1 MGPARINN
9 LSPEVANQIAAGEV
23 VERPAS
29 VVKELVENSIDA
41 GATEL
46 SVDIEQAGSRLIRIS
61 DNGSGIAKDD
71 LVLAIQSHATSKI
84 TTSADL
90 SRIHTLGF
98 RGEALASIASV
109 SRFTIASRCADEEH
123 GWAYSPPR
131 LAGADAT
138 LITPNPMALGTAID
152 VRDLFFSVPARR
164 KFLRSERT
172 EAKHIE
178 EVMRRVL
185 LSSSGVG
192 ITFRVDKRTVFQIP
206 KVIEERQIKERLDR
220 VFGTKFSTRA
230 RRVDIDQHDIAVHG
244 WIGDPADARAQANN
258 QFLYVNDRSVRDT
271 MVRHALRTAYEDAL
285 HPGYYPTFV
294 LFLTL
299 DPSRV
304 DVNVHP
310 TKHEVRFRDTRQVH
324 DLLVSMVRQSLKGT
338 TSLPPSM
345 GLSDT
350 PSQSR
355 PPKGVGTLSQ
365 IQVREAFSAYRYP
378 TLDRRQASTTY
389 VNRKEPAQQSN
400 DFFQN
405 ILGVI
410 ENHLLLVKTEMGSL
424 GIVNLRTLMAEHYR
438 QRFESVTNERGEVS
452 QPLLIPAVMDLNE
465 TLVTNLKAICT
476 QIELLGIEFRITG
489 GQQVALSHVPP
500 SLREA
505 DAKAVLEVV
514 IRLAKDGDDTAFSNA
529 LAKLAIGESPTD
541 SLAVIAAQLQ
551 RFNGDPLSAPF
562 GCQLTA
568 QALRE
573 LIVHGVKTT

>member
-46 SVDIEQAGSRLIRIS
+46 SVDIEQAGSRLIRVS

-71 LVLAIQSHATSKI
+71 LVLATQSHATSKI

-123 GWAYSPPR
+123 GWAYSLSR
-131 LAGADAT
+131 LAGAEAP
-138 LITPNPMALGTAID
+138 LITPTPMALGTVID

-185 LSSSGVG
+185 LSSFG
-192 ITFRVDKRTVFQIP
+192 IGIAFRIDKRTVFQISRA
-206 KVIEERQIKERLDR
+206 VGERQIRERLDR
-220 VFGTKFSTRA
+220 VFGAKFSARA
-230 RRVDIDQHDIAVHG
+230 RRIDIDLEDITVHG
-244 WIGDPADARAQANN
+244 WIGDPADARGQAEY
-258 QFLYVNDRSVRDT
+258 QFLYVNGRSIRDT
-271 MVRHALRTAYEDAL
+271 MVRHALRTAYEDTL
-285 HPGYYPTFV
+285 HPGHYPVFA

-299 DPSRV
+299 DPSRI

-310 TKHEVRFRDTRQVH
+310 TKHEVRFRDARQVH
-324 DLLVSMVRQSLKGT
+324 DLLVSVVRQSLKGT
-338 TSLPPSM
+338 TSASPSM
-345 GLSDT
+345 DLSDP
-350 PSQSR
+350 PSQSN
-355 PPKGVGTLSQ
+355 PPKRTETLSQ
-365 IQVREAFSAYRYP
+365 VQVRETFSAYRYP
-378 TLDRRQASTTY
+378 TSDRRQETTY
-389 VNRKEPAQQSN
+389 VRREEPSRQFN

-405 ILGVI
+405 ILGFI
-410 ENHLLLVKTEMGSL
+410 GNHLLLVKTEAGSL
-424 GIVNLRTLMAEHYR
+424 GIVNLHALMAEFYR
-438 QRFESVTNERGEVS
+438 QRFQSMIRARGEVS
-452 QPLLIPAVMDLNE
+452 QPLLIPVVMDLNE
-465 TLVTNLKAICT
+465 ALIAHLNAICT
-476 QIELLGIEFRITG
+476 QIELLGVEFRVTEG
-489 GQQVALSHVPP
+489 HRVALSHVPA
-500 SLREA
+500 SLRQA

-514 IRLAKDGDDTAFSNA
+514 IRFAKDSDVTAFLNA
-529 LAKLAIGESPTD
+529 LAELAIGESPTD

-551 RFNGDPLSAPF
+551 KFDGDPLSAPF
-562 GCQLTA
+562 GCQLPA
-568 QALRE
+568 QALCE
-573 LIVHGVKTT
+573 LIMHGVATS